1 MQVVKRCKMNNLK
14 LILRKIMRV
23 VKLRAKEKV
32 TSVKV
37 LSLNIKRILSI

>member
-23 VKLRAKEKV
+23 VKLKVREKV
-32 TSVKV
+32 TSVKG
-37 LSLNIKRILSI
+37 LSQNIKKILSI

>member
-23 VKLRAKEKV
+23 VKLKAREKV
-32 TSVKV
+32 TSVKG
-37 LSLNIKRILSI
+37 LSQNIKKILSI